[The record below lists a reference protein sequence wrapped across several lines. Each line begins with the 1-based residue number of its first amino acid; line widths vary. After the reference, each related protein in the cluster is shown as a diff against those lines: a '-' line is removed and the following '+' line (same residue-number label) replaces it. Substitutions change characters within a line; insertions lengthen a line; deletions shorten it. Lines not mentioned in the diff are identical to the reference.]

1 MINHADF
8 FFFFPIALSLGCCVQ
23 PSSLVVLSK
32 LLIVA
37 SRGAEHG
44 FSPSGK
50 VEFQQS
56 GLILGGRCT
65 LRFIMIWYFKSKTV
79 DIQLSVI
86 VAQWSANG
94 LQQLQ
99 HVGPEVMVHG
109 LSCLE
114 ACGVFP
120 DQGQNPCSCIIRQIL
135 NHCTSGEVHIMKIYW
150 TLVESFS
157 LISPSGTLKSSPVP
171 QRMSQMWF
179 WFNASLLLE
188 CIGFFLSYKQHPHL
202 FPIII
207 IIIKV

>member
-1 MINHADF
+1 MQIF
-8 FFFFPIALSLGCCVQ
+8 FSIALSLGCCVQ
-23 PSSLVVLSK
+23 PSSLVALSK

-50 VEFQQS
+50 AGEFQQS

-65 LRFIMIWYFKSKTV
+65 LGFIMIWYFKSKTV

-86 VAQWSANG
+86 VAQWSASG

-109 LSCLE
+109 LSCRE

-120 DQGQNPCSCIIRQIL
+120 DRGQNPCPCIIRQIL
-135 NHCTSGEVHIMKIYW
+135 NHCTSREVHIMKIYW
-150 TLVESFS
+150 TLAEFFS
-157 LISPSGTLKSSPVP
+157 HLPFWDTKKAP
-171 QRMSQMWF
+171 QCHKEWVKCGFDLMRLF
-179 WFNASLLLE
+179 RLNVL
-188 CIGFFLSYKQHPHL
+188 GFFFHINSI
-202 FPIII
+202 PISFQ
-207 IIIKV
+207 